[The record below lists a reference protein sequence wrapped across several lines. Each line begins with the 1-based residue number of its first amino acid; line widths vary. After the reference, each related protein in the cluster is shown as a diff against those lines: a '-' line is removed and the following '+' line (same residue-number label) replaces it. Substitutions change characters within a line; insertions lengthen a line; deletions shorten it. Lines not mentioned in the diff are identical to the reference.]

1 LENYSTIHTKVKI
14 HELETNTKEPT
25 AMDVPILEEEEE
37 NTNISLQYN
46 LSPLISRRISRMIK
60 MNEDKASQKKTT
72 TKEKKSF
79 SKKDKKKNPKELL
92 QAK

>member
-1 LENYSTIHTKVKI
+1 
-14 HELETNTKEPT
+14 
-25 AMDVPILEEEEE
+25 MDVPILEEEE

-60 MNEDKASQKKTT
+60 MKEDKASQKKRLQR
-72 TKEKKSF
+72 KKSLF
-79 SKKDKKKNPKELL
+79 LKRINKKNPKELL